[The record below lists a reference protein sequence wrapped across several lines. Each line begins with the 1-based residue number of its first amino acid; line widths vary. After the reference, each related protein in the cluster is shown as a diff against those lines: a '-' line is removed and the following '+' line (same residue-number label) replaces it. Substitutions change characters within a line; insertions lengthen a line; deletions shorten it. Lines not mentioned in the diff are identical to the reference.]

1 VATSL
6 RGVWRRWHISLS
18 GILRDYVYIP
28 LGGNRRHVTLNLV
41 VTFALCG
48 IWHFLIP
55 QVVIWGVIMG
65 LMLAVNQRW
74 VQWMERLDAAPTGT
88 LQAIRRKI
96 EHFHAM
102 NIFNDAD
109 TAAQLSELKSQLFG
123 LTGETLKEQP
133 DLAEKL
139 SQACAVL
146 KQELLDP
153 SRLSALT
160 GRLKRRV
167 VLD

>member
-1 VATSL
+1 
-6 RGVWRRWHISLS
+6 
-18 GILRDYVYIP
+18 
-28 LGGNRRHVTLNLV
+28 LG
-41 VTFALCG
+41 
-48 IWHFLIP
+48 
-55 QVVIWGVIMG
+55 
-65 LMLAVNQRW
+65 
-74 VQWMERLDAAPTGT
+74 AAGKVHGKT
-88 LQAIRRKI
+88 LQTICRKI

-109 TAAQLSELKSQLFG
+109 TAAQLEELKSQIFG

-133 DLAEKL
+133 DLAAKL
-139 SQACAVL
+139 SEACAVL

-153 SRLSALT
+153 SSVSSLT

>member
-1 VATSL
+1 VPAVRS
-6 RGVWRRWHISLS
+6 
-18 GILRDYVYIP
+18 DYVMAFRQEVAEFCDQVIDA
-28 LGGNRRHVTLNLV
+28 GGKVH
-41 VTFALCG
+41 G
-48 IWHFLIP
+48 K
-55 QVVIWGVIMG
+55 
-65 LMLAVNQRW
+65 
-74 VQWMERLDAAPTGT
+74 T

-109 TAAQLSELKSQLFG
+109 TAAQLNELKNQIFG

-139 SQACAVL
+139 SEACAVL

-153 SRLSALT
+153 NSVSSLT